1 MYRKVLTMDKDRVQ
15 QQVKKQAVRKTKR
28 TAKKKIKRI
37 HPLSFVV
44 WFLALAIGLAVGAGA
59 CAFLCRNDGFE
70 LIGKSEIY
78 VPVEEGKVYDYTDKG
93 VRAVSLGKDISR
105 RVKVKTNMAE
115 LGDGEYSFDA
125 SKAGV
130 YYLIYTVDDAR
141 YGNVQRVRTII
152 VGGDS

>member
-1 MYRKVLTMDKDRVQ
+1 MDKDRVQ

-44 WFLALAIGLAVGAGA
+44 WLLALAIGLAVGAGA

-78 VPVEEGKVYDYTDKG
+78 VPVEEGKSYDYIDKG
-93 VRAVSLGKDISR
+93 VRAVSFGKDISN
-105 RVKVKTNMAE
+105 RVKVRTNMIE
-115 LGDGEYSFDA
+115 TDDGEYSFDA
-125 SKAGV
+125 SEEGV
-130 YYLIYTVDDAR
+130 YYLIYTVEDPR
-141 YGNVQRVRTII
+141 YGNVRRVRTII
-152 VGGDS
+152 VGGES